1 MKPFW
6 QKQSGLVARRERMGY
21 TFVAHWAIGLM
32 IFFIIPLATS
42 FIYAFSNTTST
53 ADGLKLDFA
62 GLTHFDYILNSD
74 ANYVKN
80 LTSSLGLIGYTLP
93 IVLALSLI
101 LAVVLNQNFAGRTF
115 FRAIF
120 SLPII
125 IASSPII
132 EILSGD
138 KVKAPVFNLTG
149 GGEEG
154 VYGGVIDFGS
164 ILSGLAFV
172 GYLMTTIV
180 GWPAWLFLAFL
191 LIGFGRGSV
200 SNFDNRMVNQLS
212 GGSPAAANLLH
223 SCFAVGAILTPL
235 VFLALRNAF
244 SWQVGVGYALVL
256 CFISLTNMA
265 RMQLKNDRPSPKD
278 KQNSTLIFLKNPSFL
293 ILAAMMFCYL
303 CSEYA
308 INGWLVTYIQNK
320 ENLLADLAA
329 SGSNAV
335 SYSQTMASL
344 LWVVMLIGRL
354 TCAMLSSKV
363 SQKVMM
369 LVSSIGVA
377 IFYALML
384 NSTTMTM
391 VSFAVAG
398 LGLCMAGICPMI
410 YSDAAIF
417 TNTYPMATS
426 LLLVIGSVGAIL
438 MPTIV
443 GSLAE
448 SYGFTGGMSAIL
460 VTVVLLVVFS
470 LLNVV
475 VKTRK
480 PVIQ

>member
-1 MKPFW
+1 MFDFIKKLDRQDRHTLLTCFFAFFCSGTLSLTMGSGMPDL
-6 QKQSGLVARRERMGY
+6 KAAYNLSDATSGL
-21 TFVAHWAIGLM
+21 FISAHSAGNLIAGLVSGL
-32 IFFIIPLATS
+32 IPLYLGQKRSIIMLSAL
-42 FIYAFSNTTST
+42 AF
-53 ADGLKLDFA
+53 
-62 GLTHFDYILNSD
+62 
-74 ANYVKN
+74 
-80 LTSSLGLIGYTLP
+80 IGYFMMTL
-93 IVLALSLI
+93 
-101 LAVVLNQNFAGRTF
+101 
-115 FRAIF
+115 
-120 SLPII
+120 
-125 IASSPII
+125 
-132 EILSGD
+132 
-138 KVKAPVFNLTG
+138 
-149 GGEEG
+149 
-154 VYGGVIDFGS
+154 
-164 ILSGLAFV
+164 
-172 GYLMTTIV
+172 M

-191 LIGFGRGSV
+191 LVGFGRSSV
-200 SNFDNRMVNQLS
+200 TNFDNRMVNLLS
-212 GGSPAAANLLH
+212 GGSPAASNLLH
-223 SCFAVGAILTPL
+223 ACFAVGAILAPL

-244 SWQVGVGYALVL
+244 SWQIGLGYVIL
-256 CFISLTNMA
+256 CGCLSLLNMS
-265 RMQLKNDRPSPKD
+265 RMQLKDDRPSRKD
-278 KQNSTLIFLKNPSFL
+278 KTNSTLVFLRNPSFL

-344 LWVVMLIGRL
+344 LWVVMLVGRL
-354 TCAMLSSKV
+354 SCAMLSSKV
-363 SQKVMM
+363 SQKIMM
-369 LVSSIGVA
+369 MVSSIGVA

-384 NSTTMTM
+384 SSTTMTM
-391 VSFAVAG
+391 VTVSVAG

-426 LLLVIGSVGAIL
+426 LILGIGSAGAIL

-460 VTVVLLVVFS
+460 VTVVLLVVFAV
-470 LLNVV
+470 LNVV